1 MSIKILSTIL
11 LLPLLTLVGCQS
23 SQSSKPA
30 AIPVTSQLAQ
40 LSSLVA
46 SASWL
51 KQNCHR
57 GDIPDKVIL
66 VNKALDLAKERGW
79 TVDRNFRQQFAQQVS
94 TRISAL
100 DADSPSQSVKCA
112 ALNQAVVPFIQY
124 AQK

>member
-1 MSIKILSTIL
+1 MNIKTLSTIL

-23 SQSSKPA
+23 QPGGKPA
-30 AIPVTSQLAQ
+30 DVPVTSQLAQ

-57 GDIPDKVIL
+57 GDIPDEAIL
-66 VNKALDLAKERGW
+66 ANKALDLAKERGW

-112 ALNQAVVPFIQY
+112 ALNRAAVPFIQY